1 MVYGYTDVDVHVELT
16 NKHGWRRR
24 KNVPH
29 KKTLVFK
36 THRIVKP
43 SPRMASSTDGS
54 PTGSL
59 NWQTHSTLTYH
70 TNRTEGSG
78 RRTDYDKPNWWV
90 DFCIH
95 RRLQWWLT
103 AADGLTDWGRGGTH
117 CYTFANPEPTLNI
130 SRLSNQRSLK
140 RTNTQFKCWLSTSKN
155 FNFDL
160 PSNLNSFPDPSST
173 LIIFMVQSFGHIIGL
188 FIHIITLAA

>member
-1 MVYGYTDVDVHVELT
+1 
-16 NKHGWRRR
+16 
-24 KNVPH
+24 
-29 KKTLVFK
+29 
-36 THRIVKP
+36 
-43 SPRMASSTDGS
+43 MANSTDGS
-54 PTGSL
+54 PTGWL
-59 NWQTHSTLTYH
+59 NWQTHSTHTYH

-130 SRLSNQRSLK
+130 SRLSNQQSLK
-140 RTNTQFKCWLSTSKN
+140 RTNTQFKCWDQLQKKKILTYPQIWTVSLTPRQPYSFLLCNLLVTS
-155 FNFDL
+155 L
-160 PSNLNSFPDPSST
+160 VCSF
-173 LIIFMVQSFGHIIGL
+173 
-188 FIHIITLAA
+188 IITLAA